1 MRLIKHELNVKIVLK
16 SKLILIIVKNGLSV
30 KNTIRYLLYC

>member
-16 SKLILIIVKNGLSV
+16 SKILIIVKKMDLAL
-30 KNTIRYLLYC
+30 KIR

>member
-16 SKLILIIVKNGLSV
+16 SKLILIIVKKMDLAL
-30 KNTIRYLLYC
+30 KIR